1 MAEVKITQDNFESEV
16 LKSDKP
22 VLVDFFATWCGPC
35 QMLMPIIEELSEEY
49 DGKVKIATLDI
60 DENQEL
66 AQKYQVSSVPSLVI
80 FKDGEEVERM
90 MGLQPKEILKE
101 IKAGSQGII
110 ITHGTDTIHYSSSAL
125 SFILEDLSKPVLI
138 VGAQRSSDRGSS
150 DAFINLLNAVYFIIN
165 CIY

>member
-101 IKAGSQGII
+101 KL
-110 ITHGTDTIHYSSSAL
+110 DKL
-125 SFILEDLSKPVLI
+125 S
-138 VGAQRSSDRGSS
+138 
-150 DAFINLLNAVYFIIN
+150 
-165 CIY
+165 